1 MRLNPG
7 SHRFQ
12 SLPGRD
18 MADQKRARFDGQRH
32 TGSVTKLHMDV
43 RKRMLLPAIDAY
55 TPVIP
60 D

>member
-7 SHRFQ
+7 PDRFQ

-18 MADQKRARFDGQRH
+18 IADQKCTCLNGQRH

-43 RKRMLLPAIDAY
+43 RKRMLLPAVDAY